1 MNKDTVAEKNY
12 LKPNWSE
19 KILRTTIQ
27 SYSEDLQLA
36 KKIMNEIND
45 SNVCQFKQFSGG
57 ATEQHSFIWNIRPIT
72 RTYVT

>member
-45 SNVCQFKQFSGG
+45 SNICQFKLLVAPQSNTALF
-57 ATEQHSFIWNIRPIT
+57 E
-72 RTYVT
+72 TYDPLQGPM